1 MSYRNLW
8 TIGEEYPVSKF
19 NIRAIDLF
27 SGCGG
32 LSKGLAQ
39 AGIDIPIATDHW
51 DVALETYKI
60 NHPTTH
66 TLCCD
71 ASNFLQRLSEDT
83 VLRGL
88 SSEIDL
94 IVGGPPCQG
103 FCGINRH
110 RTPADPRNSL
120 IEVYFSIIERL
131 KPKYFIMENVN
142 GILSLD
148 GGKPFNNLL
157 NSFGGIG
164 YHVSFSIIQAGGFGV
179 PQNRWR
185 VFLFGSYE
193 KMPKLLPPKPL
204 FSFPRMPIF
213 DAGKSSK
220 YAIWPLQKHNNDFF
234 SPIEN
239 ISVKDAIG
247 DLSELDNGGS
257 SKAFKPSAK
266 KQTRYTRFLNPK
278 MVDITSHEC
287 SKLGETSME
296 RVRALPPDSGASWID
311 LPYELQPE
319 NLRKLPDVRYKN
331 RYGRLQW
338 DGIFNTIL
346 HKPEPYWGRVL
357 HPRENRLISVRESAR
372 AQSFPDE
379 FKITGS
385 IADKYLQ
392 VGNSVPPILG
402 MFLGWQVRAALGDN
416 QIPSLIEL
424 YGKSMSS

>member
-1 MSYRNLW
+1 MSN
-8 TIGEEYPVSKF
+8 I

-32 LSKGLAQ
+32 LSEGLAQ
-39 AGIDIPIATDHW
+39 AGIDVGIATDHW
-51 DVALETYKI
+51 DVALETYKN
-60 NHPTTH
+60 NHSSSH

-71 ASNFLQRLSEDT
+71 ASVFLQRLSDDSG
-83 VLRGL
+83 LRHL
-88 SSEIDL
+88 ASEIDL

-120 IEVYFSIIERL
+120 IEVYFSIIGSL

-142 GILSLD
+142 GILSLA
-148 GGKPFNNLL
+148 GGKSFNNLL
-157 NSFGGIG
+157 TSFKGIG
-164 YHVSFSIIQAGGFGV
+164 YAVSYSIIQAGGFGV

-185 VFLFGSYE
+185 VFLLGSYK
-193 KMPKLLPPKPL
+193 KMPPLLPPKPL

-213 DAGKSSK
+213 DAGIASK
-220 YAIWPLQKHNNDFF
+220 NAIWPLQRCSNQFF
-234 SPIEN
+234 APIEHIN
-239 ISVKDAIG
+239 VKDAIG
-247 DLSELDNGGS
+247 DLCALDNGGT
-257 SKAFKPSAK
+257 SKAFKPK
-266 KQTRYTRFLNPK
+266 IKRQTRYTRFLNPR
-278 MVDITSHEC
+278 MVKITSHEC
-287 SKLGETSME
+287 ATLGETSME

-311 LPYELQPE
+311 LPFDLQPE
-319 NLRKLPDVRYKN
+319 NLRKLPDIRYKN
-331 RYGRLQW
+331 RYGRLLW

-346 HKPEPYWGRVL
+346 HKPEPYWGRVI

-372 AQSFPDE
+372 AQSFPDD
-379 FKITGS
+379 FRFSGS

-402 MFLGWQVRAALGDN
+402 MFLGWQVRAALGEKE
-416 QIPSLIEL
+416 IPNLIEL

>member
-1 MSYRNLW
+1 
-8 TIGEEYPVSKF
+8 VS
-19 NIRAIDLF
+19 NIDIRAIDLF

-32 LSKGLAQ
+32 LSRGLAK
-39 AGIDIPIATDHW
+39 AGIEVGIATDHW

-60 NHPTTH
+60 NHPTTN

-71 ASNFLQRLSEDT
+71 ASDFLQRLCDDAD
-83 VLRGL
+83 LRK
-88 SSEIDL
+88 SATETDL

-110 RTPADPRNSL
+110 RTPEDPRNSL
-120 IEVYFSIIERL
+120 IEVYFSIIESL
-131 KPKYFIMENVN
+131 KPKYFILENVN

-148 GGKPFNNLL
+148 EGKPFNNLL
-157 NSFGGIG
+157 ASFKGIG
-164 YHVSFSIIQAGGFGV
+164 YHVSYSIIQAGGFGV

-185 VFLFGSYE
+185 VFLMGSYK
-193 KMPKLLPPKPL
+193 KMPPLLPPKPL

-213 DAGKSSK
+213 DAGKASK
-220 YAIWPLQKHNNDFF
+220 NAIWPLQKCSNDFF
-234 SPIEN
+234 APIEN
-239 ISVKDAIG
+239 INVKEAIG
-247 DLSELDNGGS
+247 DLRELDNGGT
-257 SKAFKPSAK
+257 SKPFKPKAK
-266 KQTRYTRFLNPK
+266 KQSRYTQFLNPG
-278 MVDITSHEC
+278 MIEITSHEC

-311 LPYELQPE
+311 LPFDLQPE

-331 RYGRLQW
+331 RYGRLLW

-372 AQSFPDE
+372 AQGFPDD
-379 FKITGS
+379 FKFTGS

-402 MFLGWQVRAALGDN
+402 MFLGWQVRAAMGDKE
-416 QIPSLIEL
+416 IPNLIEL